1 MTNPAASDK
10 APTARQR
17 ARTQITAEILAAA
30 RLRLTKQGP
39 GELSLRAVA
48 RDVGMVSS
56 AIYRYFSS
64 RDELLTALL
73 VVAYN
78 ELGETVERAD
88 ASVTGRDNHA
98 ERWTTTCRAVRT
110 WAIEHPGDYAL
121 LYGSPVPGYSAPQD
135 TIEAATRGTLVL
147 VRIVLDAQTSGP
159 TITLDANNA
168 DESLEITMQGALDF
182 LDQLDAS
189 GAAVTP
195 EIAFRLV
202 AAWSALFGS
211 ISFELFGHLVGS
223 VNDNERYF
231 DQIIDRLAGDL
242 GLRDNVTSTSS

>member
-1 MTNPAASDK
+1 MTKPAASDK

-17 ARTQITAEILAAA
+17 ARAQITAEILAAA

-56 AIYRYFSS
+56 AIYRYFAS

-73 VVAYN
+73 IMAYN
-78 ELGETVERAD
+78 ELGETAERAD
-88 ASVTGRDNHA
+88 ASITVRENHL
-98 ERWTTTCRAVRT
+98 ERWTTTCRAIRG
-110 WAIEHPGDYAL
+110 WAIDHPGDYAL

-135 TIEAATRGTLVL
+135 TIDAATRGTLVL
-147 VRIVLDAQTSGP
+147 VRIVFDAQIAGP
-159 TITLDANNA
+159 TIIPRVGDADDTLGAA
-168 DESLEITMQGALDF
+168 MQGAVDF
-182 LDQLDAS
+182 FGQLDIP
-189 GAAVTP
+189 AAAGTP
-195 EIAFRLV
+195 AVAFGLV

-223 VNDNERYF
+223 VSDNKRYF
-231 DQIIDRLAGDL
+231 DGVVDHLAVDL
-242 GLRDNVTSTSS
+242 GLRDNVTSASS